1 MVQAEGERQ
10 RVAVLVRQRDQTR
23 MAATSRH
30 GRRVSPPGR
39 RRRPPG
45 RDGLITT
52 PPDDNPASMAD
63 AVYLVRDL
71 LFDSRINE
79 AADHFGIPAQGTRN
93 ADALAAAA
101 HGARLV
107 IIDLGHADAMRALE
121 LLASDPATADL
132 ESFGF
137 VGHAELEVMDAAKA
151 LGCKRVLARG
161 QLAAE
166 LPRIFGRLKGVDMG

>member
-1 MVQAEGERQ
+1 
-10 RVAVLVRQRDQTR
+10 
-23 MAATSRH
+23 
-30 GRRVSPPGR
+30 
-39 RRRPPG
+39 
-45 RDGLITT
+45 
-52 PPDDNPASMAD
+52 MAD

-79 AADHFGIPAQGTRN
+79 AADHFGIPTAGAR
-93 ADALAAAA
+93 DAEGLAAAA

-121 LLASDPATADL
+121 LLARDPETA
-132 ESFGF
+132 EIQSFGF
-137 VGHAELEVMDAAKA
+137 VGHAEIDTMDTAKA

-166 LPRIFGRLKGVDMG
+166 LPRLFGRLKGLDMG